1 MANPTHSARREPVAL
16 SLLGLS
22 LLGAATAATLLL
34 TGHPAAGGAAALV
47 AAIAQFMVV
56 ADAPGRVSFVRGATA
71 PICDAAV
78 LAPLVWVHRFDDPM
92 VAALALV
99 ALGTTLVASYERA
112 RSDSLGYRT
121 SQTRTVRLARQALP
135 AAGAIVGGAWLAG
148 TLWAAL
154 ALAGL
159 LLAVRAANVVVQ
171 DRPGIAAEGAR

>member
-1 MANPTHSARREPVAL
+1 MANPTQSARREPVAL

-22 LLGAATAATLLL
+22 LLGAATAVTLFL

-47 AAIAQFMVV
+47 AAAAQFTVV
-56 ADAPGRVSFVRGATA
+56 ADVPGRVSFVRGATA

-78 LAPLVWVHRFDDPM
+78 LAPVAWVHRFDDHL

-112 RSDSLGYRT
+112 RSDALGYRT
-121 SQTRTVRLARQALP
+121 SQARSVRLVRQALP
-135 AAGAIVGGAWLAG
+135 AAGVIVGGAWLVG

-154 ALAGL
+154 ALAAL
-159 LLAVRAANVVVQ
+159 LLAVRAASVVIQ
-171 DRPGIAAEGAR
+171 DRAGVAAEGTR